1 MIDLSTLNAEQL
13 EAVKDDENNLLI
25 LACAGSGKTKTITT
39 KIAYTIETGR
49 LRPYEICAVTFTNR
63 AAKEMRDRVASLL
76 PDIDT
81 TSIVLR
87 TFHSLGA
94 TLLRRFGVT
103 IGLSSDFT
111 IYDDD
116 DSLQLLLSS
125 AGEVGG
131 EESTQRKKYLREI
144 MKCISKAKDL

>member
-63 AAKEMRDRVASLL
+63 AAKEMRDRAATPSL
-76 PDIDT
+76 I
-81 TSIVLR
+81 S
-87 TFHSLGA
+87 FA
-94 TLLRRFGVT
+94 ALLVN
-103 IGLSSDFT
+103 
-111 IYDDD
+111 
-116 DSLQLLLSS
+116 
-125 AGEVGG
+125 
-131 EESTQRKKYLREI
+131 STPP
-144 MKCISKAKDL
+144 IS